1 MKKRGQITAFI
12 IVGVIILLF
21 ASFFLYYRNF
31 VIPEPELVPEDMKP
45 IKNYIEFCLNDIG
58 KDGVIRMGSQ
68 GGYIE
73 LPASPSLELIR
84 GSPIKI
90 PYWYKNGLSFVPS
103 VELMEEQLSKYI
115 EDHINDCVDLSI
127 LEEEYDIEDQ
137 NNIEAT
143 TIIGEDSIDIE
154 LSYELIIKDRTT
166 GEPTRISKYHT
177 ELQVG
182 LKKAYELGKKILE
195 AENNKFYFENITID
209 WISMS
214 KDIPLNGLEFHCND
228 LKWRVRDIK
237 ENLQDIIYYNTP
249 LIRIKN
255 TNYPEFI
262 EDDKVYEELR
272 EYTLKDISEGDYP
285 DIETPAD
292 AYEYSHYLLDVRT
305 KKTDLRTGFLY
316 NKEWGMDF
324 VARPSESGIMRSTKQ
339 SASDEFLS
347 FMCLNVFHFTYDVV
361 YPVEVLIRDDASFNN
376 RGYVF
381 RYVFPVMINHNQPD
395 RSGFLNP
402 ELGAGTSTGYC
413 EDLEGPEYDIIVFG
427 VDEYGIA
434 NMELKDM
441 NITYD
446 CYKFNCNLGLTKA
459 DQGRYRLKTQL
470 PSSCANGFVVAEK
483 EGYLKAREQVLD
495 SEDVDVQIKKLKT
508 FDFEVKMSNYQNG
521 IQSDELIKAP
531 FRAILDIQSID
542 EPSLHQFVEY
552 PSEEMI
558 TLIQQ
563 NSKYKVE
570 ITLFDEADGIIIGG
584 YRNNITLNANEIT
597 NTNKIIFKTVIP
609 LPRNMNKV
617 GEAEVF
623 RFIEENNIYK
633 GLLEPELR

>member
-1 MKKRGQITAFI
+1 VEDKMKKRGQITAFI

-214 KDIPLNGLEFHCND
+214 KDIPLNGLEFHCN
-228 LKWRVRDIK
+228 
-237 ENLQDIIYYNTP
+237 
-249 LIRIKN
+249 
-255 TNYPEFI
+255 
-262 EDDKVYEELR
+262 
-272 EYTLKDISEGDYP
+272 
-285 DIETPAD
+285 
-292 AYEYSHYLLDVRT
+292 
-305 KKTDLRTGFLY
+305 
-316 NKEWGMDF
+316 
-324 VARPSESGIMRSTKQ
+324 
-339 SASDEFLS
+339 
-347 FMCLNVFHFTYDVV
+347 
-361 YPVEVLIRDDASFNN
+361 
-376 RGYVF
+376 
-381 RYVFPVMINHNQPD
+381 
-395 RSGFLNP
+395 
-402 ELGAGTSTGYC
+402 
-413 EDLEGPEYDIIVFG
+413 
-427 VDEYGIA
+427 
-434 NMELKDM
+434 
-441 NITYD
+441 
-446 CYKFNCNLGLTKA
+446 
-459 DQGRYRLKTQL
+459 
-470 PSSCANGFVVAEK
+470 
-483 EGYLKAREQVLD
+483 
-495 SEDVDVQIKKLKT
+495 
-508 FDFEVKMSNYQNG
+508 
-521 IQSDELIKAP
+521 
-531 FRAILDIQSID
+531 
-542 EPSLHQFVEY
+542 
-552 PSEEMI
+552 
-558 TLIQQ
+558 
-563 NSKYKVE
+563 
-570 ITLFDEADGIIIGG
+570 
-584 YRNNITLNANEIT
+584 
-597 NTNKIIFKTVIP
+597 
-609 LPRNMNKV
+609 
-617 GEAEVF
+617 
-623 RFIEENNIYK
+623 
-633 GLLEPELR
+633 